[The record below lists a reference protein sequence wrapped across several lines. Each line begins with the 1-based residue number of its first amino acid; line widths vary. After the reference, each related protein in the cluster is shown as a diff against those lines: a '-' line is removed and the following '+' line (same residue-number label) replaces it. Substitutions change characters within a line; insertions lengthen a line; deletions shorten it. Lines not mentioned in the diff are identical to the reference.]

1 MKRYAG
7 LVGFFLLVVGFVAG
21 GAPAHAAISLQ
32 RVQVT
37 EGARVDL
44 IFDGKVDPAA
54 IKTEFFNDTV
64 QLSMEGVNVYPAK
77 ITSVSGPDLLKIFAY
92 QYSPGLVRCR
102 FTLKGK
108 AEDYKDKVRV
118 SGDGKILSVR
128 FSDDIKQSRRKQ
140 EMVSD
145 AITLSARKPEKS
157 PQSAQRAEE
166 KSAEVAAV
174 TADERT
180 LLERVLG
187 SNPEKAEEKEQV
199 PRVAENDTAKAKAGA
214 AAGSSATIRDARKSP
229 AQAPAEAVASSIGA
243 PGRLTSAPELP
254 SPARSLGVLASICG
268 ALGLLVVLR
277 RGFQGKGALKRI
289 EGHKGLNGLLGNLGL
304 GRNERL
310 VEVLS
315 NHSLGPRK
323 SIAVV
328 RVGGRRLVLGVT
340 NESINL
346 ITAMDGADTNVG
358 DAVAASLIS
367 SNNSRAGSSRSAPG
381 ASFEAALAGAA
392 GAARTSGDSQVDM
405 GMDLE
410 SLAMESAENP
420 DLFKPTSRAAGAS
433 TAGSPRYAE
442 PSLLRGGAA
451 SETATGAHAGVQD
464 QASASADARS
474 SAIRDRIR
482 SRLGG
487 MKQL

>member
-1 MKRYAG
+1 MKLNAALAG
-7 LVGFFLLVVGFVAG
+7 FISCVVGFATVD
-21 GAPAHAAISLQ
+21 AHAAVNLQ

-37 EGARVDL
+37 EGTRVDL
-44 IFDGKVDPAA
+44 IFDGKVDPSA

-64 QLSMEGVNVYPAK
+64 QLSMDGVNVYPAK
-77 ITSVSGPDLLKIFAY
+77 ITSVSGPDLVKIFAY

-102 FTLKGK
+102 FTLKGR
-108 AEDYKDKVRV
+108 AEDYKDKLRMA
-118 SGDGKILSVR
+118 GDGRILSVR
-128 FSDDIKQSRRKQ
+128 FSDDGKTSRRKQ
-140 EMVSD
+140 DMASD
-145 AITLSARKPEKS
+145 SITLSARKPEKS
-157 PQSAQRAEE
+157 PQAAQNSND
-166 KSAEVAAV
+166 KPVEVAAV

-187 SNPEKAEEKEQV
+187 SNPEKEEPREQAAK
-199 PRVAENDTAKAKAGA
+199 VADQDASKAKSGVA
-214 AAGSSATIRDARKSP
+214 AVSDITNRNDAKKSP
-229 AQAPAEAVASSIGA
+229 AQARGDSLAPATGNSS
-243 PGRLTSAPELP
+243 RLTSAPELP
-254 SPARSLGVLASICG
+254 SPARSLGVLAAICG
-268 ALGLLVVLR
+268 GLGLLVVLR
-277 RGFQGKGALKRI
+277 RGLLGKGALKRI

-310 VEVLS
+310 IEVLS

-346 ITAMDGADTNVG
+346 ITAMDGSDTQLG

-367 SNNSRAGSSRSAPG
+367 GSARSGSPRSAQG

-392 GAARTSGDSQVDM
+392 GATRASADSRGDSA
-405 GMDLE
+405 MDLE

-420 DLFKPTSRAAGAS
+420 ELFKPASGGAGAS
-433 TAGSPRYAE
+433 SAGAPRYAE
-442 PSLLRGGAA
+442 PSLLRSGASAQAAGNAHGGGPELAA
-451 SETATGAHAGVQD
+451 SV
-464 QASASADARS
+464 ADARS